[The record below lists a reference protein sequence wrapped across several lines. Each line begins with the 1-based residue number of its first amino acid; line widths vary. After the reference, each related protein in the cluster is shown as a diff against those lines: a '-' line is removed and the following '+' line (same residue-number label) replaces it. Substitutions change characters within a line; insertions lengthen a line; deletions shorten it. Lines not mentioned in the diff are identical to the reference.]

1 MIYRGVT
8 LLMQIPMWLV
18 GTVIFDWIVTWGAS
32 ARAPSVDY
40 HYWPPS
46 ALRLTTLVA
55 LAASVTIGAYYG
67 FQPEWTLFLTLLTF
81 IIYGAAIVAD
91 IERQRDGDEEGET
104 SPRYSD
110 ADGDR

>member
-1 MIYRGVT
+1 
-8 LLMQIPMWLV
+8 
-18 GTVIFDWIVTWGAS
+18 
-32 ARAPSVDY
+32 
-40 HYWPPS
+40 
-46 ALRLTTLVA
+46 
-55 LAASVTIGAYYG
+55 
-67 FQPEWTLFLTLLTF
+67 LFLTLLTF